1 MELLAPCRDVVP
13 LVICVLLARCLKRRV
28 HTSLTNLC
36 FGQPL
41 KHQVVEF
48 VERNAAAPTL
58 EFAELPTAPTVPGA
72 YVIPA
77 QLSTA
82 EVVANAA
89 RNLLCSLHEL
99 I

>member
-13 LVICVLLARCLKRRV
+13 LVICVLLARCLM
-28 HTSLTNLC
+28 TNLC
-36 FGQPL
+36 LRQL
-41 KHQVVEF
+41 LEHQVVEF

-58 EFAELPTAPTVPGA
+58 EFAVLPTAPTVPGA

-99 I
+99 L